1 MNQYPSTIFT
11 PFQIFSSCDGCK
23 SHTLGIMSVLKLVD
37 LIFKLKVSTGNFD
50 LIYSRYCTLTL
61 CIMNSVTT
69 QLNLHQVI
77 SACIRCQ
84 WSLAL
89 CRAGGKSSSQSIVSK
104 GKRAGA
110 GSRLCY
116 GALHRFHVHERV
128 RVRVRASPSEGQNTS
143 SKWGM

>member
-1 MNQYPSTIFT
+1 
-11 PFQIFSSCDGCK
+11 
-23 SHTLGIMSVLKLVD
+23 MSVLKLVD

-50 LIYSRYCTLTL
+50 LIYSGYRTLTL

-89 CRAGGKSSSQSIVSK
+89 CKARGNASSQSIVSK
-104 GKRAGA
+104 GNRAGA
-110 GSRLCY
+110 GSRLLY
-116 GALHRFHVHERV
+116 GALHRFPVHERV
-128 RVRVRASPSEGQNTS
+128 RVSPSEGQNTS